1 MTSKAEGLDFNRT
14 MRSGVKGHES
24 KASTPHPRHASCGLP
39 GVSRVSR
46 LFFMQRLNKG
56 GLLKTVVQQRG
67 LQRGLWRQ
75 RQASATYQKRK
86 LRRGLSIFICE
97 METLN
102 GTDGLWEH

>member
-1 MTSKAEGLDFNRT
+1 MKVRPPLPTLAMPLGWLPS
-14 MRSGVKGHES
+14 
-24 KASTPHPRHASCGLP
+24 PPASCGLP

-102 GTDGLWEH
+102 GTEGLWEY